1 MQIKSEYSGREIVI
15 DIPDSEYW
23 IDRAKKRVSA
33 YWSNADNVEKE
44 LNKKFL
50 ETYKSLEKEFLA
62 FSNKYGK
69 DGVLTYSQKRVVSLM
84 LELKP
89 HIDRLYLDEDKLL
102 TDHLSDS
109 YSDNYVKGMY
119 ELTSGTS
126 VAFNFAK
133 IDNRAVQTAI
143 TYPWSGESFSDR
155 IYQNKDKLINVL
167 RQEITSSLI
176 RGDSTQQT
184 ARVISN
190 RLDISRR
197 DASMLVQTETAA
209 VITSSDKKAY
219 NDFGI
224 LQYEYEATLDN
235 RTSPICFVGTDKI
248 KTVSDIQRLFKRDY
262 SGLLVTITTTTGNK
276 ITGTPKHPILTS
288 GGWLHIDEIDPSK
301 HVVYSVIGN
310 CYGIVAKQAID
321 IPSKFSKLFDSFTD
335 IISSSVDIGSSTAEQ
350 LNSYGMRRNNVVD
363 VLNADR
369 ILRND
374 VKSII
379 SKKFKKNLLGR
390 CHNSIKLFC
399 IRAFLKRFFTVNV
412 VIDTPEAKIMSFSNV
427 VKPLFTPIES
437 RHNNTR
443 SNTIIKKFNSFNSI
457 ISTIFRY
464 FSSFSYWCKSV
475 FLKKCCHSSSGDSV
489 LLCEFSSRNT
499 VPVLAENIVT
509 KTSEFCRNHHVYN
522 LQTSDNVYIN
532 NNIIVHNCRELDMQV
547 FDVQD
552 MTSGLNAPPMH
563 PRCRSTTVP
572 HFDYTF
578 SKRISK
584 SIKTGSVEYVP
595 QISYKEWEKR
605 FVE

>member
-1 MQIKSEYSGREIVI
+1 MQIKSEYDGKEIVI

-23 IDRAKKRVSA
+23 LDRAKKRVSA

-89 HIDRLYLDEDKLL
+89 HIDRLYLDEDKLV
-102 TDHLSDS
+102 TDHLSES

-133 IDNRAVQTAI
+133 IDNRAVQAAI
-143 TYPWSGESFSDR
+143 TYPWSGASFSDR

-184 ARVISN
+184 ARVISD
-190 RLDISRR
+190 RLDISRK
-197 DASMLVQTETAA
+197 DANMLVQTETAA

-219 NDFGI
+219 TDFGI
-224 LQYEYEATLDN
+224 QEYEYEATLDN
-235 RTSPICFVGTDKI
+235 RTSPI
-248 KTVSDIQRLFKRDY
+248 
-262 SGLLVTITTTTGNK
+262 
-276 ITGTPKHPILTS
+276 
-288 GGWLHIDEIDPSK
+288 
-301 HVVYSVIGN
+301 
-310 CYGIVAKQAID
+310 
-321 IPSKFSKLFDSFTD
+321 
-335 IISSSVDIGSSTAEQ
+335 
-350 LNSYGMRRNNVVD
+350 
-363 VLNADR
+363 
-369 ILRND
+369 
-374 VKSII
+374 
-379 SKKFKKNLLGR
+379 
-390 CHNSIKLFC
+390 
-399 IRAFLKRFFTVNV
+399 
-412 VIDTPEAKIMSFSNV
+412 
-427 VKPLFTPIES
+427 
-437 RHNNTR
+437 
-443 SNTIIKKFNSFNSI
+443 
-457 ISTIFRY
+457 
-464 FSSFSYWCKSV
+464 
-475 FLKKCCHSSSGDSV
+475 
-489 LLCEFSSRNT
+489 
-499 VPVLAENIVT
+499 
-509 KTSEFCRNHHVYN
+509 
-522 LQTSDNVYIN
+522 
-532 NNIIVHNCRELDMQV
+532 CRELDMQV

-563 PRCRSTTVP
+563 PRCYKDDVEVFTDQGWKLFADLNGDEMFWSFNKDNAEGENGFIKARKFIAYELNGEENLLRFYNREIDITVTKDHSMLIMNKNKKMMLVPSYVFESIIKTGDNKILYPSKEKINIEEVEYVNRNVYCVELEKWNTLYVRTKGVYGKELWCGNCRSTTVP

-584 SIKTGSVEYVP
+584 SLKTGSVEYVP

>member
-1 MQIKSEYSGREIVI
+1 MQIKSEYDGKEIVI
-15 DIPDSEYW
+15 DMPDSEYW

-50 ETYKSLEKEFLA
+50 ETYKKLEKEFLA

-69 DGVLTYSQKRVVSLM
+69 DGVLTYSQKRVVSLI

-89 HIDRLYLDEDKLL
+89 HIDRLYLDEDKLV

-133 IDNRAVQTAI
+133 IDNRAVQAAI
-143 TYPWSGESFSDR
+143 TYPWSGASFSER
-155 IYQNKDKLINVL
+155 IYQNKDNLINVL

-184 ARVISN
+184 ARVISD

-197 DASMLVQTETAA
+197 NANMLVQTETAA
-209 VITSSDKKAY
+209 VITSSDRKAY
-219 NDFGI
+219 TDFGI
-224 LQYEYEATLDN
+224 QEYEYEATLDN
-235 RTSPICFVGTDKI
+235 RTSPI
-248 KTVSDIQRLFKRDY
+248 
-262 SGLLVTITTTTGNK
+262 
-276 ITGTPKHPILTS
+276 
-288 GGWLHIDEIDPSK
+288 
-301 HVVYSVIGN
+301 
-310 CYGIVAKQAID
+310 
-321 IPSKFSKLFDSFTD
+321 
-335 IISSSVDIGSSTAEQ
+335 
-350 LNSYGMRRNNVVD
+350 
-363 VLNADR
+363 
-369 ILRND
+369 
-374 VKSII
+374 
-379 SKKFKKNLLGR
+379 
-390 CHNSIKLFC
+390 
-399 IRAFLKRFFTVNV
+399 
-412 VIDTPEAKIMSFSNV
+412 
-427 VKPLFTPIES
+427 
-437 RHNNTR
+437 
-443 SNTIIKKFNSFNSI
+443 
-457 ISTIFRY
+457 
-464 FSSFSYWCKSV
+464 
-475 FLKKCCHSSSGDSV
+475 
-489 LLCEFSSRNT
+489 
-499 VPVLAENIVT
+499 
-509 KTSEFCRNHHVYN
+509 
-522 LQTSDNVYIN
+522 
-532 NNIIVHNCRELDMQV
+532 CRELDMQV

-584 SIKTGSVEYVP
+584 SLKTGSVEYVP